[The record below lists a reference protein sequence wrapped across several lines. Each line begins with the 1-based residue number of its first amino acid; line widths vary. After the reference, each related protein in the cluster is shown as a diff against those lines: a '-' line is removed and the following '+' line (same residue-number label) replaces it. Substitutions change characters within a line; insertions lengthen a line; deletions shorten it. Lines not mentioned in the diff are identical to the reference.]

1 MRSNHVFGNLVSMRL
16 QTLRDEVKFE
26 NNAFK
31 LLIGGS
37 TAGMSAV
44 CRGINMNDL
53 NLTDKVMNSM
63 IEYNRGDAR
72 RIQHA
77 VKVYEFA
84 ALLGRMEGI
93 SPKEQQVL
101 EIAAVLHDIGIHICE
116 QKYGNCDG
124 RNQEIE
130 GPGVAKAILEN
141 IMGSD
146 ADEAFVGRVC
156 YLIGHHHTYTGVT
169 GMDYQLLIEADFL
182 VNALEEGLPEENIRN
197 VRAQIFKSEAGK
209 KLLDEMFAL

>member
-1 MRSNHVFGNLVSMRL
+1 MFFTGDYAGDCAHSEMRY
-16 QTLRDEVKFE
+16 
-26 NNAFK
+26 
-31 LLIGGS
+31 
-37 TAGMSAV
+37 
-44 CRGINMNDL
+44 NMNDL
-53 NLTDKVMNSM
+53 NLTDKVINSM

-77 VKVYEFA
+77 MKVYEFA
-84 ALLGRMEGI
+84 ALMGRMEGI
-93 SPKEQQVL
+93 SEKEQQVL

-124 RNQEIE
+124 RNQELE
-130 GPGVAKAILEN
+130 GPAVAKAILEN
-141 IMGSD
+141 IMGSE

-182 VNALEEGLPEENIRN
+182 VNAFEDGLPEENIRN
-197 VRAQIFKSEAGK
+197 VRANLFKSEAGK
-209 KLLDEMFAL
+209 LLLDEIFAL

>member
-1 MRSNHVFGNLVSMRL
+1 MFFTGDYAGDCAYSEMRLSLKAKLSNHLSVAVL
-16 QTLRDEVKFE
+16 QAVP
-26 NNAFK
+26 
-31 LLIGGS
+31 
-37 TAGMSAV
+37 AV

-53 NLTDKVMNSM
+53 NLTDKVINSM

-77 VKVYEFA
+77 MKVYEFA
-84 ALLGRMEGI
+84 ALMGRMEGI
-93 SPKEQQVL
+93 SEKEQQVL

-124 RNQEIE
+124 RNQELE
-130 GPGVAKAILEN
+130 GPAVAKAILEN

-182 VNALEEGLPEENIRN
+182 VNAFEDGLPEENIRN
-197 VRAQIFKSEAGK
+197 VRANLFKSEAGK
-209 KLLDEMFAL
+209 KLLDEIFAL

>member
-1 MRSNHVFGNLVSMRL
+1 MQILQSNFYYVFTGDYAGDCAHSEMRY
-16 QTLRDEVKFE
+16 
-26 NNAFK
+26 
-31 LLIGGS
+31 
-37 TAGMSAV
+37 
-44 CRGINMNDL
+44 NMNDL
-53 NLTDKVMNSM
+53 NLTDKVINSM

-77 VKVYEFA
+77 MKVYEFA
-84 ALLGRMEGI
+84 ALMGRMEGI
-93 SPKEQQVL
+93 SEKEQQVL

-124 RNQEIE
+124 RNQELE
-130 GPGVAKAILEN
+130 GPAVAKAILEN
-141 IMGSD
+141 IMGSE

-182 VNALEEGLPEENIRN
+182 VNA
-197 VRAQIFKSEAGK
+197 F
-209 KLLDEMFAL
+209 

>member
-1 MRSNHVFGNLVSMRL
+1 
-16 QTLRDEVKFE
+16 
-26 NNAFK
+26 
-31 LLIGGS
+31 
-37 TAGMSAV
+37 
-44 CRGINMNDL
+44 MNDL

-84 ALLGRMEGI
+84 ALMGRMEGI
-93 SPKEQQVL
+93 SEKEQQVL
-101 EIAAVLHDIGIHICE
+101 EVAAVLPDIGIHICE
-116 QKYGNCDG
+116 QKYGSCDG

-130 GPGVAKAILEN
+130 GPAVAKAILEN
-141 IMGSD
+141 ILGSD

-182 VNALEEGLPEENIRN
+182 VNAFEEGLPDENTRN
-197 VRAQIFKSEAGK
+197 VKEHIFKSESGK

>member
-1 MRSNHVFGNLVSMRL
+1 MFFTGDYAGGCAHSEMRLSLKAKLSNHLSVAVL
-16 QTLRDEVKFE
+16 QAVP
-26 NNAFK
+26 
-31 LLIGGS
+31 
-37 TAGMSAV
+37 AV

-53 NLTDKVMNSM
+53 NLTDKVINSM

-77 VKVYEFA
+77 MKVYEFA
-84 ALLGRMEGI
+84 ALMGRMEGI
-93 SPKEQQVL
+93 SEKEQQVL

-124 RNQEIE
+124 RNQELE
-130 GPGVAKAILEN
+130 GPAVAKAILEN
-141 IMGSD
+141 IMGSE

-182 VNALEEGLPEENIRN
+182 VNAFEDGLPEENIRN
-197 VRAQIFKSEAGK
+197 VRANLFKSEAGK
-209 KLLDEMFAL
+209 KLLDEIFAL

>member
-1 MRSNHVFGNLVSMRL
+1 MDN
-16 QTLRDEVKFE
+16 
-26 NNAFK
+26 
-31 LLIGGS
+31 
-37 TAGMSAV
+37 
-44 CRGINMNDL
+44 L
-53 NLTDKVMNSM
+53 NLTDKVINSM

-84 ALLGRMEGI
+84 ALMGRMEGI
-93 SPKEQQVL
+93 SEKEQQVL
-101 EIAAVLHDIGIHICE
+101 EAAAVLHDIGIHICE

-130 GPGVAKAILEN
+130 GPAVAKAILEN
-141 IMGSD
+141 IMGAE

-182 VNALEEGLPEENIRN
+182 VNAFEEGLPLDNIKN
-197 VRAQIFKSEAGK
+197 VREQIFKSGAGK
-209 KLLDEMFAL
+209 KLLDDMFAL

>member
-1 MRSNHVFGNLVSMRL
+1 
-16 QTLRDEVKFE
+16 
-26 NNAFK
+26 
-31 LLIGGS
+31 
-37 TAGMSAV
+37 
-44 CRGINMNDL
+44 MNDL
-53 NLTDKVMNSM
+53 NLTDKVINSM
-63 IEYNRGDAR
+63 IEYNSGDAR

-77 VKVYEFA
+77 MKVYEFA
-84 ALLGRMEGI
+84 ALMGRMEGI
-93 SPKEQQVL
+93 AEKEQQVL

-124 RNQEIE
+124 RNQELE
-130 GPGVAKAILEN
+130 GPAVAKAILEN
-141 IMGSD
+141 IMGSE

-182 VNALEEGLPEENIRN
+182 VNAFEDGLPEENIRN
-197 VRAQIFKSEAGK
+197 VRANIFKSEAGK

>member
-1 MRSNHVFGNLVSMRL
+1 MFFTGDYAGDCTHSEMRLSLKAKLSNHLSVAVL
-16 QTLRDEVKFE
+16 QAVP
-26 NNAFK
+26 
-31 LLIGGS
+31 
-37 TAGMSAV
+37 AV

-53 NLTDKVMNSM
+53 NLTDKVINSM

-77 VKVYEFA
+77 MKVYEFA
-84 ALLGRMEGI
+84 ALMGRMEGI
-93 SPKEQQVL
+93 SEKEQQVL

-124 RNQEIE
+124 RNQELE
-130 GPGVAKAILEN
+130 GPAVAKAILEN
-141 IMGSD
+141 IMGSE

-182 VNALEEGLPEENIRN
+182 VNAFEDGLPEENIRN
-197 VRAQIFKSEAGK
+197 VRANLFKSEAGK
-209 KLLDEMFAL
+209 KLLDEIFAL

>member
-1 MRSNHVFGNLVSMRL
+1 MRF
-16 QTLRDEVKFE
+16 
-26 NNAFK
+26 
-31 LLIGGS
+31 
-37 TAGMSAV
+37 
-44 CRGINMNDL
+44 NMDNL
-53 NLTDKVMNSM
+53 NLTDKVMNAM

-72 RIQHA
+72 RIQHS

-93 SPKEQQVL
+93 SEKEQQVL
-101 EIAAVLHDIGIHICE
+101 EAAAVLHDIGIHICE

-130 GPGVAKAILEN
+130 GPAIAKAILEN
-141 IMGSD
+141 VMETE

-182 VNALEEGLPEENIRN
+182 VNAFEEKLPVENIRK
-197 VRAQIFKSEAGK
+197 VRENIFKSEAGK
-209 KLLDEMFAL
+209 KLLDDMFAL